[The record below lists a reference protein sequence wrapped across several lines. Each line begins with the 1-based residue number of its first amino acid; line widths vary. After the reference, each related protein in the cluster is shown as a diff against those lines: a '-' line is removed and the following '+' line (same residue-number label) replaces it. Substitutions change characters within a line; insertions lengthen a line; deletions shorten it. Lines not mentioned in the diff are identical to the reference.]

1 MTVPETGPRRL
12 GRAIRGTGVT
22 ARLALALAAV
32 ALLAVALATVL
43 SNRGL
48 TSELNRS
55 AQTRLQMGAT
65 HVASLA
71 ADLSGPAVLSAA
83 ARRELAH
90 LAAVDGLQV
99 SVRSRP
105 IALPPGLVAGAPVKR
120 GGETIGAVVVRP
132 IDPVSYIEPDRQL
145 QHRINHQHLTAA
157 LLAAVLAAAAAAA
170 LAASLTRPLRRL
182 TRGAE
187 RIEHGDLSARVQGG
201 GGAEMEQLA
210 GTLNRLAATLDREDA
225 MRREAAADLA
235 HELRTP
241 ISGLLSRIEAAQDG
255 VLADERHNLD
265 AMHREA
271 ERLVR
276 LAEDLGQLSDAQ
288 RPGLMLTKEH
298 VDLADIARERVDAVN
313 HQLGEHGLEV
323 DAELLPAEVDGD
335 PARLAQIVDNLLSNA
350 LRYSDP
356 GGTVTVRTATHDD
369 AALLTISD
377 TGIGIS
383 PEDLPHI
390 YERFWRSE
398 KSRARVSGGT
408 GIGLAIV
415 RELVRA
421 HDGQIEV
428 QSTAGAGTRFEV
440 RLPLGTLRP

>member
-1 MTVPETGPRRL
+1 MV
-12 GRAIRGTGVT
+12 RALRTTGVT

-32 ALLAVALATVL
+32 ALLSVAVATVL

-55 AQTRLQMGAT
+55 AQARLQMGAT

-71 ADLSGPAVLSAA
+71 ADLSGSAGFGA
-83 ARRELAH
+83 QARRELAH
-90 LAAVDGLQV
+90 LAAVDGLRV

-105 IALPPGLVAGAPVKR
+105 IALPSGLVAQAPVER
-120 GGETIGAVVVRP
+120 GGSTSGIVVVRP

-157 LLAAVLAAAAAAA
+157 LVAAVLAAAAAAA

-187 RIEHGDLSARVQGG
+187 RIAHGDLSARVQGG
-201 GGAEMEQLA
+201 GGAEIQQLA
-210 GTLNRLAATLDREDA
+210 ATLNRLAATLDREDS
-225 MRREAAADLA
+225 MRREAAAALA

-265 AMHREA
+265 AMHRET

-276 LAEDLGQLSDAQ
+276 LAEDLGRLSDAQ
-288 RPGLMLTKEH
+288 RPGLMLTKQR
-298 VDLADIARERVDAVN
+298 VDLADIARERVEAVGQ
-313 HQLGEHGLEV
+313 QLGERGLEIE
-323 DAELLPAEVDGD
+323 AELRPAAVDGD
-335 PARLAQIVDNLLSNA
+335 PPRLAQIVDNLLSNA
-350 LRYSDP
+350 LRYSDR
-356 GGTVTVRTATHDD
+356 GGTVTVRTATQDG
-369 AALLTISD
+369 AAVLTISD
-377 TGIGIS
+377 RGIGID

-428 QSTAGAGTRFEV
+428 RSTPGQSTSFEV
-440 RLPLGTLRP
+440 RLPLGGSAPGTRTHA

>member
-1 MTVPETGPRRL
+1 
-12 GRAIRGTGVT
+12 
-22 ARLALALAAV
+22 
-32 ALLAVALATVL
+32 
-43 SNRGL
+43 
-48 TSELNRS
+48 
-55 AQTRLQMGAT
+55 
-65 HVASLA
+65 
-71 ADLSGPAVLSAA
+71 
-83 ARRELAH
+83 
-90 LAAVDGLQV
+90 
-99 SVRSRP
+99 
-105 IALPPGLVAGAPVKR
+105 
-120 GGETIGAVVVRP
+120 
-132 IDPVSYIEPDRQL
+132 
-145 QHRINHQHLTAA
+145 
-157 LLAAVLAAAAAAA
+157 
-170 LAASLTRPLRRL
+170 
-182 TRGAE
+182 
-187 RIEHGDLSARVQGG
+187 
-201 GGAEMEQLA
+201 MEQLA

-255 VLADERHNLD
+255 VLADEQHNLD

-276 LAEDLGQLSDAQ
+276 LAEDLGRLSDAQ

-323 DAELLPAEVDGD
+323 DAELLPARVDGD

-377 TGIGIS
+377 TGIGIN